1 MCFLGSF
8 MSFTGVLMRGF
19 GMLRRFFMITLLM
32 MLCRCVVGLGSI
44 LVVLR
49 GLLVFIGW
57 HGRDTSGWLEEAV
70 EERFQ
75 ATPLQDEEFP

>member
-1 MCFLGSF
+1 
-8 MSFTGVLMRGF
+8 MSFAGVLMRGF

-49 GLLVFIGW
+49 SLLVFVGW
-57 HGRDTSGWLEEAV
+57 HGRDTSGWLEGAV
-70 EERFQ
+70 DEKVSSCSI
-75 ATPLQDEEFP
+75 ADEEFLS